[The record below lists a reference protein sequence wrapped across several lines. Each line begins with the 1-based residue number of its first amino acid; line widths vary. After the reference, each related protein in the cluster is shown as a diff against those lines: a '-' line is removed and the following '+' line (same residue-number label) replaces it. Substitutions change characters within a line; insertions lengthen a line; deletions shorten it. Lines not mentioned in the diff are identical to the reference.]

1 MQNLA
6 KALLAAQA
14 TMPDAVKDSTNP
26 HFHSKY
32 ASYESVRDAVTPHLA
47 AQGLLVLQTFEPS
60 VPADAGPIIVTTLLH
75 VSGESVQ
82 SRLFLPASKKDAQG
96 FGSCITYGRR
106 YSLQSICGIG
116 GEEDDD
122 GNGASGRPA
131 PVQRNERSAT
141 PPPAARPNSTP
152 AQQAATTPPLSTG
165 RREIGEKLM
174 ACAKNDRARY
184 KGFLSCIIPGKTAVA
199 QLTDPEVEICKL
211 VITAAV
217 DIQIEQDI
225 VLTMQALQSTIKAK
239 TPVHQWTPN
248 HVEAAYLAIRGT
260 STPTNAIPP
269 GHSAANLQPDDC
281 PF

>member
-1 MQNLA
+1 MIKKTEAEMRAFIEGMETEALRSGTSNLA

-47 AQGLLVLQTFEPS
+47 AHGLLVVQTFEPS
-60 VPADAGPIIVTTLLH
+60 VPADAGPVIITTLLH
-75 VSGESVQ
+75 ISGEKLE

-131 PVQRNERSAT
+131 PVQRNAKPAYDGGM
-141 PPPAARPNSTP
+141 PPPT
-152 AQQAATTPPLSTG
+152 QAATASGNRP
-165 RREIGEKLM
+165 
-174 ACAKNDRARY
+174 ACAK
-184 KGFLSCIIPGKTAVA
+184 
-199 QLTDPEVEICKL
+199 IC
-211 VITAAV
+211 
-217 DIQIEQDI
+217 
-225 VLTMQALQSTIKAK
+225 VLASRPMM
-239 TPVHQWTPN
+239 
-248 HVEAAYLAIRGT
+248 R
-260 STPTNAIPP
+260 
-269 GHSAANLQPDDC
+269 
-281 PF
+281 

>member
-32 ASYESVRDAVTPHLA
+32 ASYESVRDAVNPHLA

-75 VSGESVQ
+75 ISGEQIQ
-82 SRLFLPASKKDAQG
+82 SRLFLPASKKDALG

-131 PVQRNERSAT
+131 PVQRNA
-141 PPPAARPNSTP
+141 PP
-152 AQQAATTPPLSTG
+152 AQQASKPVPPPTPAAQATAPANPVTGG
-165 RREIGEKLM
+165 RREVGEKLM
-174 ACAKNDRARY
+174 KCAKDDKARY
-184 KGFLSCIIPGKTAVA
+184 QGFLSCMIPGKTSVA
-199 QLTDPEVEICKL
+199 NLNDNEVEICKL
-211 VITAAV
+211 ILTAAV
-217 DIQIEQDI
+217 DIQNETDVIQ
-225 VLTMQALQSTIKAK
+225 TKAALQTTLKAN
-239 TPVHQWTPN
+239 TPVHMWTPQ
-248 HVEAAYLAIRGT
+248 HIAAAYAAVRGQ
-260 STPTNAIPP
+260 SPTNSIPP
-269 GHSAANLQPDDC
+269 EHSAANVKPEDC